1 MTSSTLVNPA
11 LDHLRQIPLYVP
23 GKPIQEVQR
32 ELGLKTVV
40 KLASNENPWG
50 PTAAVKA
57 RVLKA
62 VHGSVDEGM
71 ALYPVSD
78 GLYLRTAIAKRRG
91 VDPGQVILG
100 NGSTEILEM
109 AAKAFLLEGGSG
121 IAARHSF
128 ALYSIAIQTAG
139 GRFLESPGTTEEL
152 EIDTLL
158 AAVQPDTRLVYVGNP
173 NNPTGTILTKADMA
187 RLVRELRQDILLVVD
202 QAYAEYVDPASYP
215 DATVHL
221 GDRANLLVL
230 RTFSKIHC
238 LAGLRIGYGLASPEL
253 LSLLERVRSPF
264 NTNHL
269 AQVAAEVAVADES
282 FEAFCR
288 QKNLEARTAFLE
300 EAAKHRC
307 RVTGQAGNFLL
318 METQFPAAELF
329 KDLLHQGVIVRPMQ
343 AYGLPNHIRVTM
355 GAPQEMAAF
364 WRALGPILACGC

>member
-1 MTSSTLVNPA
+1 
-11 LDHLRQIPLYVP
+11 
-23 GKPIQEVQR
+23 
-32 ELGLKTVV
+32 
-40 KLASNENPWG
+40 
-50 PTAAVKA
+50 
-57 RVLKA
+57 
-62 VHGSVDEGM
+62 
-71 ALYPVSD
+71 
-78 GLYLRTAIAKRRG
+78 
-91 VDPGQVILG
+91 
-100 NGSTEILEM
+100 M
-109 AAKAFLLEGGSG
+109 AAKAFLLDGGSG
-121 IAARHSF
+121 IASRHSF
-128 ALYSIAIQTAG
+128 AIYGIAIQTAG
-139 GRFLESPGTTEEL
+139 GRFLESPGSTQEL

-158 AAVQPDTRLVYVGNP
+158 AAVQPDTRLVYLGNP
-173 NNPTGTILTKADMA
+173 NNPTGTMLDKAQMA
-187 RLVRELRQDILLVVD
+187 RLVRELRPDILLVVD

-282 FEAFCR
+282 FEAFSR
-288 QKNLEARTAFLE
+288 QKNLEARTAFMQ

-307 RVTGQAGNFLL
+307 QVTGQAGNFLL

-343 AYGLPNHIRVTM
+343 GYGLPNHIRVTM

-364 WRALGPILACGC
+364 WRALGPILSCGC